1 MTIFT
6 FVNNVNTTLA
16 GSVSNS
22 AGTITLSS
30 TQNLPTSIPAGK
42 VLVITLNDAAT
53 RGNYEIV
60 YATAISGATL
70 SVLRG
75 QDGTSP
81 LAWLTGDFA
90 FSPPTAGQQA
100 SFGQLADNNTWTGNN
115 TFNDPVGVGSAV
127 ASGQAITLGQ
137 ADATFALLDGLSTQ
151 KFDVAAATTSTN
163 AVNLGQ
169 FVASLGG
176 TGYFQIPV
184 IVAGTKRNLLVQYG
198 TAALISSGIGN
209 TSSTFNLPTP
219 FPNSHLWDISG
230 FGGTSPPIDGA
241 PSAAPSGLS
250 QVQLSL
256 YTQSSGTFALVYLAI
271 GF

>member
-1 MTIFT
+1 MTIFI
-6 FVNNVNTTLA
+6 FANNINTTLA
-16 GSVSNS
+16 GAVSNS

-30 TQNLPTSIPAGK
+30 TQNLPASIPAGK
-42 VLVITLNDAAT
+42 ALVLTLNDAAT

-70 SVLRG
+70 TVLRG

-90 FSPPTAGQQA
+90 FSPPTAGQQM
-100 SFGQLADNNTWTGNN
+100 SFGQLADNNTWSGNN
-115 TFNDPVGVGSAV
+115 TFSNPVAVGNAAS
-127 ASGQAITLGQ
+127 SGQAITLGQ
-137 ADATFALLDGLSTQ
+137 ADATFALLAGMATQ
-151 KFDVAAATTSTN
+151 QFDVAPPTEATN

-176 TGYFQIPV
+176 TGYFEIPV
-184 IVAGTKRNLLVQYG
+184 IIAGTKRNLVVQYG
-198 TAALISSGIGN
+198 TAALVSSGIGN
-209 TSSTFNLPTP
+209 TSSTFNLPIP
-219 FPNSHLWDISG
+219 FPNSHLWDIAS
-230 FGGTSPPIDGA
+230 FGGISPPIQGT
-241 PSAAPSGLS
+241 PSATPSGLS